1 MTTGDPTVP
10 VGPQGTGLRTGSLRR
25 RVIVLVLGVLF
36 VVLLAMV
43 ILVQALFT
51 VFTNKDLNTLL
62 DARIVLAKQAV
73 ATAKGPKQLAG
84 KLDTG
89 GIRVSLVLPDGETFG
104 TLGAHPP
111 ANEVTK
117 KVTLGGRYDGATL
130 TLGVDDAL
138 VTTPQARVRRLL
150 ILTGLGALVVTGIAL
165 LFTVRLALSP
175 LDAMTNLARSIARG
189 GRGRRL
195 WPTKPDTELGRTAA
209 AFDDMLDAL
218 EGAEAAANRAEA
230 AATEAANRTRRF
242 VADAAHELRTPIAGV
257 QAVAEAVLQQPPD
270 ADPEEVQRLQLLL
283 VRESRRASQL
293 VDDLLDLA
301 RIDSGVELHK
311 ENLDLHVLADA
322 QIDRIRLLAPDLTLR
337 VEGPPLPV
345 YADPAR
351 VTQVLANLLDNA
363 KQATPPDGRITVRLG
378 RNGNFAE
385 LVVIDSGHG
394 VPPADRER
402 IFDRLVRLDR
412 ARDRRSGGSGLGLA
426 IARGF
431 ARAHGGDLTCEPP
444 APGATGA
451 VFRLLLP
458 IGDISVAP
466 TERFNPGTRI
476 GFRPVQGPGSTQG
489 APAHGDATRPVQP
502 DSTRPVQPDVTGRIQ
517 PGGGWP
523 VHPEASRPAEP
534 ETNPPIW
541 PGTSQ

>member
-1 MTTGDPTVP
+1 MTTGEATVP
-10 VGPQGTGLRTGSLRR
+10 VLGQRGAGLRTGSLRR

-43 ILVQALFT
+43 ILVQALFN
-51 VFTNKDLNTLL
+51 VYTNKDLNTLL
-62 DARIVLAKQAV
+62 QARLVLAKQAV
-73 ATAKGPKQLAG
+73 ATAKTPRQLATR
-84 KLDTG
+84 LDSG
-89 GIRVSLVLPDGETFG
+89 GIRVSLVLPDGQTYG
-104 TLGAHPP
+104 TLGSHPTTDSL
-111 ANEVTK
+111 TK
-117 KVTLGGRYDGATL
+117 QVTLGGRYKGAKL

-138 VTTPQARVRRLL
+138 VTAQQDRVRNLL
-150 ILTGLGALVVTGIAL
+150 ILTGLGALGVTGIAL
-165 LFTVRLALSP
+165 LFTVRYALSP

-195 WPTKPDTELGRTAA
+195 WPTKPDTELGHTAA

-218 EGAEAAANRAEA
+218 EGAEATANRAEQ

-311 ENLDLHVLADA
+311 ENLDLHTIADA
-322 QIDRIRLLAPDLTLR
+322 QIDRIRLLAPQLTLR

-351 VTQVLANLLDNA
+351 VTQILANLLDNA
-363 KQATPPDGRITVRLG
+363 KQATPPDGSITVRLG

-385 LVVIDSGHG
+385 VLVIDSGHG
-394 VPPADRER
+394 VPAADRER

-444 APGATGA
+444 IPTGNVNREPVNREPLVHSGDTGREPAVHGRPGA

-466 TERFNPGTRI
+466 TERFNPGTKV
-476 GFRPVQGPGSTQG
+476 GFQPV
-489 APAHGDATRPVQP
+489 DATRP
-502 DSTRPVQPDVTGRIQ
+502 
-517 PGGGWP
+517 
-523 VHPEASRPAEP
+523 
-534 ETNPPIW
+534 IW
-541 PGTSQ
+541 PGANQ

>member
-1 MTTGDPTVP
+1 MSVTTGDATVRL
-10 VGPQGTGLRTGSLRR
+10 GAARGALRTGSLRT

-43 ILVQALFT
+43 ILVQALFNVFSAKDINT
-51 VFTNKDLNTLL
+51 VLN
-62 DARIVLAKQAV
+62 ARLVAAEQLAAKTKNAQVLAH
-73 ATAKGPKQLAG
+73 

-89 GIRVSLVLPDGETFG
+89 GVRVSLVLPDGRTYG
-104 TLGAHPP
+104 TLGSTPP
-111 ANEVTK
+111 PGVYEK
-117 KVTLGGRYDGATL
+117 KVTLNSVNFRAAKL
-130 TLGVDDAL
+130 TLAVDEAA
-138 VTTPQARVRRLL
+138 VTSSQARLRTLL
-150 ILTGLGALVVTGIAL
+150 VLTGLGALGVTGIAL

-195 WPTKPDTELGRTAA
+195 WPTKADTELGRTAA

-218 EGAEAAANRAEA
+218 EGAEATANRAEQ
-230 AATEAANRTRRF
+230 AATEAAERTRRF

-311 ENLDLHVLADA
+311 ENLDLHTLADA
-322 QIDRIRLLAPDLTLR
+322 QIDRIRLLAPELTLT

-351 VTQVLANLLDNA
+351 VTQIVANLLDNA
-363 KQATPPDGRITVRLG
+363 KQATPPDGRITVALG
-378 RNGNFAE
+378 RSGNFAE

-431 ARAHGGDLTCEPP
+431 ARAHGGELTCEPP
-444 APGATGA
+444 VPGAQGA

-458 IGDISVAP
+458 LGDISVTP

-476 GFRPVQGPGSTQG
+476 GFRPVGPD
-489 APAHGDATRPVQP
+489 ADATRP
-502 DSTRPVQPDVTGRIQ
+502 
-517 PGGGWP
+517 
-523 VHPEASRPAEP
+523 A
-534 ETNPPIW
+534 W
-541 PGTSQ
+541 PGVNE

>member
-1 MTTGDPTVP
+1 
-10 VGPQGTGLRTGSLRR
+10 LRTGSLRH

-51 VFTNKDLNTLL
+51 VFSAKDVNAVLNARLVVAQQLVSKNTNPRTL
-62 DARIVLAKQAV
+62 AR
-73 ATAKGPKQLAG
+73 

-89 GIRVSLVLPDGETFG
+89 GVRVSLVLPDGQTFG
-104 TLGAHPP
+104 TLGANVPGDLD
-111 ANEVTK
+111 ART
-117 KVTLGGRYDGATL
+117 VTLSKGSLSGARL
-130 TLGVDDAL
+130 TLAVDEAA
-138 VTTPQARVRRLL
+138 VTSAPTRLRRLL
-150 ILTGLGALVVTGIAL
+150 ELTGLGALVVTGVAL

-195 WPTKPDTELGRTAA
+195 WPTKPHTELGRTAA

-218 EGAEAAANRAEA
+218 EGAEAAANRAEQ
-230 AATEAANRTRRF
+230 AATEAAERTRRF

-322 QIDRIRLLAPDLTLR
+322 QIDRIRLLAPELTLT
-337 VEGPPLPV
+337 VEGPALPV

-351 VTQVLANLLDNA
+351 VTQILANLLDNA
-363 KQATPPDGRITVRLG
+363 KQATPPDGSVAVRLG
-378 RNGNFAE
+378 YAGSFAE
-385 LVVIDSGHG
+385 VVVIDSGHG
-394 VPPADRER
+394 VPVTDRER

-431 ARAHGGDLTCEPP
+431 ARAHGGELTCEPP
-444 APGATGA
+444 LVGTPGAHEPAVVSAPGAHEPAVVSAPGAYQPPVVGAPGA

-458 IGDISVAP
+458 LGDISVAP
-466 TERFNPGTRI
+466 TERFNPGTRV
-476 GFRPVQGPGSTQG
+476 GFQPVDQ
-489 APAHGDATRPVQP
+489 TR
-502 DSTRPVQPDVTGRIQ
+502 
-517 PGGGWP
+517 
-523 VHPEASRPAEP
+523 
-534 ETNPPIW
+534 PIW
-541 PGTSQ
+541 PGAGQ

>member
-1 MTTGDPTVP
+1 VT
-10 VGPQGTGLRTGSLRR
+10 
-25 RVIVLVLGVLF
+25 VLVLGVLF

-51 VFTNKDLNTLL
+51 VFSAKDVNAVLNARLEVAQQLITKNTNPRALARKL
-62 DARIVLAKQAV
+62 DA
-73 ATAKGPKQLAG
+73 
-84 KLDTG
+84 G
-89 GIRVSLVLPDGETFG
+89 GIRVSLVLPNGETFG
-104 TLGAHPP
+104 TLGADVP
-111 ANEVTK
+111 AGSTEKTVKLDKGVFT
-117 KVTLGGRYDGATL
+117 GAQL
-130 TLGVDDAL
+130 TLVADESAVSSAQTRL
-138 VTTPQARVRRLL
+138 RRLL
-150 ILTGLGALVVTGIAL
+150 ILTGIGALVVTGVAL

-195 WPTKPDTELGRTAA
+195 WPTKPHTELGRTAA

-218 EGAEAAANRAEA
+218 EGAEAAANRAEQ
-230 AATEAANRTRRF
+230 AATEAAERTRRF

-270 ADPEEVQRLQLLL
+270 ADPEEVQLLQLLL
-283 VRESRRASQL
+283 VRESRRAGQL

-311 ENLDLHVLADA
+311 ENLDLHALADA
-322 QIDRIRLLAPDLTLR
+322 QIDRIRLLAPELTLR
-337 VEGPPLPV
+337 VDGRQLPV

-351 VTQVLANLLDNA
+351 VTQILANLLDNA
-363 KQATPPDGRITVRLG
+363 KQATPPDGSITVRLG
-378 RNGNFAE
+378 RNGDFAE
-385 LVVIDSGHG
+385 VWVIDSGHG

-412 ARDRRSGGSGLGLA
+412 SRDRRSGGSGLGLA

-444 APGATGA
+444 VHGGPTTREPTVHSGDQPTAPNWPATREPSVVGGPGA

-466 TERFNPGTRI
+466 TERFNPGTRV
-476 GFRPVQGPGSTQG
+476 GFQPVDP
-489 APAHGDATRPVQP
+489 TRPM
-502 DSTRPVQPDVTGRIQ
+502 
-517 PGGGWP
+517 
-523 VHPEASRPAEP
+523 
-534 ETNPPIW
+534 W
-541 PGTSQ
+541 PGTQP

>member
-1 MTTGDPTVP
+1 MTTGDATVRL
-10 VGPQGTGLRTGSLRR
+10 GAARGALRTGSLRT

-43 ILVQALFT
+43 ILVQALFNVFSAKDINT
-51 VFTNKDLNTLL
+51 VLN
-62 DARIVLAKQAV
+62 ARLV
-73 ATAKGPKQLAG
+73 AAEQLAAKTKNAQVLTH

-89 GIRVSLVLPDGETFG
+89 GVRVSLVLPDGRTYG
-104 TLGAHPP
+104 TLGSTPP
-111 ANEVTK
+111 PNAYEK
-117 KVTLGGRYDGATL
+117 KVTLRTGAKL
-130 TLGVDDAL
+130 TLAVDEAAVTSSESRLRTLL
-138 VTTPQARVRRLL
+138 V
-150 ILTGLGALVVTGIAL
+150 LTGLGALGVTGIAL

-195 WPTKPDTELGRTAA
+195 WPTKADTELGRTAA

-218 EGAEAAANRAEA
+218 EGAEATANRAEQ
-230 AATEAANRTRRF
+230 AATEAAERTRRF

-311 ENLDLHVLADA
+311 ENLDLHTLADA
-322 QIDRIRLLAPDLTLR
+322 QIDRIRLLAPELTLT
-337 VEGPPLPV
+337 VEGPALPV
-345 YADPAR
+345 YSDPAR
-351 VTQVLANLLDNA
+351 VTQIVANLLDNA
-363 KQATPPDGRITVRLG
+363 KQATPPDGRITVALG
-378 RNGNFAE
+378 RSGNFAE

-431 ARAHGGDLTCEPP
+431 ARAHGGELTCEPP
-444 APGATGA
+444 VPGAQGA

-458 IGDISVAP
+458 LGDISVTP

-476 GFRPVQGPGSTQG
+476 GFRPVGPD
-489 APAHGDATRPVQP
+489 ADATRP
-502 DSTRPVQPDVTGRIQ
+502 
-517 PGGGWP
+517 
-523 VHPEASRPAEP
+523 A
-534 ETNPPIW
+534 W
-541 PGTSQ
+541 PGVNQ

>member
-1 MTTGDPTVP
+1 MTTGDATIRL
-10 VGPQGTGLRTGSLRR
+10 GARRAGLRTGSLRA
-25 RVIVLVLGVLF
+25 RVTVLVLGVLF

-43 ILVQALFT
+43 ILVQALFN
-51 VFTNKDLNTLL
+51 VFSAKDVNAVLNARLVAAEQLATKIRNGQALAHKL
-62 DARIVLAKQAV
+62 DA
-73 ATAKGPKQLAG
+73 
-84 KLDTG
+84 G
-89 GIRVSLVLPDGETFG
+89 GVRVSLVLPDGRTYG
-104 TLGAHPP
+104 TLGSTPP
-111 ANEVTK
+111 PGVYEK
-117 KVTLGGRYDGATL
+117 KVTLKSGAKL
-130 TLGVDDAL
+130 TLAVDEAAVTSSEARLRTLL
-138 VTTPQARVRRLL
+138 V
-150 ILTGLGALVVTGIAL
+150 LTGLGALVVTGIAL

-175 LDAMTNLARSIARG
+175 LDAMTSLARSIARG

-195 WPTKPDTELGRTAA
+195 WPTRQDTELGRTAA

-218 EGAEAAANRAEA
+218 EGAEATANRAEQ
-230 AATEAANRTRRF
+230 AATEAAERTRRF

-311 ENLDLHVLADA
+311 ENLDLRALAET
-322 QIDRIRLLAPDLTLR
+322 QIDRIRLLAPELTLA
-337 VEGPPLPV
+337 VEGPALPV

-351 VTQVLANLLDNA
+351 VTQILANLLDNA

-378 RNGNFAE
+378 RNDNFAE

-412 ARDRRSGGSGLGLA
+412 ARDRHSGGSGLGLA

-431 ARAHGGDLTCEPP
+431 ARAHGGELTCEPP
-444 APGATGA
+444 FVGTRGA

-458 IGDISVAP
+458 LGDISVAP

-476 GFRPVQGPGSTQG
+476 GFRPV
-489 APAHGDATRPVQP
+489 APDADATRP
-502 DSTRPVQPDVTGRIQ
+502 
-517 PGGGWP
+517 
-523 VHPEASRPAEP
+523 A
-534 ETNPPIW
+534 W
-541 PGTSQ
+541 PGVNQ